1 MSGLPIVAEVTP
13 LELAEWGWDED
24 AMRHP
29 EQYQRP
35 LLSCGHYDRP
45 TFECSSQWDFPH
57 DEHVCPT
64 CGETRQ
70 WDLRLQA
77 AILAEWTTETE

>member
-1 MSGLPIVAEVTP
+1 MNEPLPLTIEATP
-13 LELAEWGWDED
+13 LELVEFGWDAE
-24 AMRHP
+24 ALTEP
-29 EQYQRP
+29 ERYPRP

-57 DEHVCPT
+57 EEHVCPT

-70 WDLRLQA
+70 WDLRVQIALTA
-77 AILAEWTTETE
+77 NETEEA